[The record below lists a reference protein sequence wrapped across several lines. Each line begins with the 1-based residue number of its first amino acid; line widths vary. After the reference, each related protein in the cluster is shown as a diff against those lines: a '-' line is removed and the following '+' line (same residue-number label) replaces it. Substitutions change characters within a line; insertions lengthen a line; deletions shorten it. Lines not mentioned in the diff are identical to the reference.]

1 MKPITENIIEESA
14 IETLQLLGW
23 TYANGRDLSP
33 EGSFCERESFGQII
47 LTDRLQKAVAK
58 LNPHI
63 PESAREQAVQK
74 VLRIYSPDLLHNNE
88 TFHQYLV
95 EKIKI
100 PYQQD
105 GYERSHEVSIVDFE
119 NPLNNEFLVV
129 NQFTIIENNHNKRP
143 DILLFVNGIPL
154 IVAELKNPSDENAT
168 INKAYDQLETY
179 KATIPGLFTY
189 NSVCVISD
197 GIECRAGSLTAGFTR
212 FMTWKTEDG
221 RKEAS
226 RFKPQLDTLIKGM
239 LNPITLLDLIRNFIV
254 FEKTQKEDPQTGLIQ
269 VTTEK
274 KLAAYHQY
282 YAVNKAVESTIRATG
297 LYPSNIT
304 PSTPA
309 LLPKGEG
316 GNTAEEKLN
325 RSKPSPLG
333 RGQGEGAE
341 KQGESTDG
349 RGQGE
354 GAEMH
359 GEGDE
364 ENDQVQEGGINYRGG
379 RNYSTLVEFAR
390 KLRKNQT
397 PAEEIFW
404 QVVRNRQFLNLKFR
418 RQHQIESYI
427 ADFYCNELSL
437 IIELDGEI
445 HLNKEQAI
453 KDNDRDEYLTSLGFI
468 TYRFTNDE
476 IFNDIEK
483 VLIKIEV
490 LRNEILPGNNSNET
504 NEDIVSDLPFR
515 NYEYENG
522 KTGSKKGGV
531 VWHTQGSGKSLSMV
545 FYTGKLIMS
554 LNNPTVVVITDRND
568 LDDQLFET
576 FASAKQLLRQEP
588 VQAESRE
595 HLKTLLKVASG
606 GIVFTTIQKFSPEGL
621 GSEYDQLS
629 DRSNIVV
636 IADEAHRTQYGFEA
650 VMKDIIDKDSKEV
663 IGKRIAYGFAKY
675 IRDALP
681 NATYIGFTGT
691 PIEGTDINTPQVFGN
706 YIDIYDIS
714 QSVADGSTVR
724 IFYESRL
731 AKVNMDEEGKQLI
744 KEFDDTLTQPLPEGE
759 ENNIYSD
766 SRREAKVKWSKLE
779 AIIGSPKRI
788 TNLAKDIIF
797 HFEERQKA
805 IYGKGMIVAMSRRI
819 AVDLYNEI
827 VKLKPEWH
835 SDELNKGAIKV
846 IMTASSSD
854 GPVMSAKH
862 TNKSQRKALSDRMKD
877 PDDPLKLVIVRD
889 MWLTGFDVPCLHT
902 MYIDKPMRGHTLM
915 QAIARVN
922 RVFKDKPGGLVVDYL
937 GIGTDLKKAL
947 SFYSDSGGK
956 GDPAETQEKAVEMM
970 LEKMEV
976 VRQFFIEES
985 NTKEAITVEE
995 PKAYYLESP
1004 ERGFNYMR
1012 FFEVQPSEKLSII
1025 LQAEEHLMGL
1035 DDGKNRFI
1043 NEVSLLGQAFALAI
1057 PHEDAMKIKDE
1068 VAVFQA
1074 IKARLVKFTVGGNGG
1089 FGGNGESKDY
1099 SSIIKQIVDQALSS
1113 DEVVDIFDAAGI
1125 KKPEI
1130 SILSDEFLLEVK
1142 NMKHKNLAIELLR
1155 KILDNELTLRS
1166 KTNLVKS
1173 KTLLEMLESSIKRY
1187 QNNLLTTA
1195 EIIQEL
1201 INIANEI
1208 KKADKE
1214 GEELGLSTEEVAF
1227 YNALEVNESAVK
1239 VLGDDVLKEIAI
1251 EIAEKVR
1258 QNATIDWTIR
1268 ESARARL
1275 MVVVKRTL
1283 KKYGYPPDMQQKA
1296 VDTVLKQAEMIADY
1310 YVKS

>member
-1 MKPITENIIEESA
+1 MKPITENIIEQSA
-14 IETLQLLGW
+14 IESLISVGY
-23 TYANGRDLSP
+23 TYINGKNISP
-33 EGSFCERESFGQII
+33 EGLSCERDSFSQVI
-47 LTDRLQKAVAK
+47 LIRRLEEAVEK

-63 PESAREQAVQK
+63 PLPARQQAVQK
-74 VLRIYSPDLLHNNE
+74 VLRIFSPDLIHNNE

-100 PYQQD
+100 PYQQN

-325 RSKPSPLG
+325 RSKPFPLG

-476 IFNDIEK
+476 ILNDIEK

-504 NEDIVSDLPFR
+504 NEDIVSDLLFR

-545 FYTGKLIMS
+545 FYTGKLVLS

-568 LDDQLFET
+568 LDDQLFDT

-706 YIDIYDIS
+706 YVDIYDIS
-714 QSVADGSTVR
+714 QAVADGSTVR

-744 KEFDDTLTQPLPEGE
+744 KEFDKELE
-759 ENNIYSD
+759 ENNELD
-766 SRREAKVKWSKLE
+766 EKQKAKVKWSKLE

-788 TNLAKDIIF
+788 TNLAQDIIF

-835 SDELNKGAIKV
+835 NDDLNKGAIKV

-976 VRQFFIEES
+976 VRQFFMEES
-985 NTKEAITVEE
+985 NTKDAITVEE

-1043 NEVSLLGQAFALAI
+1043 NEVFLLSQAFALAI

-1074 IKARLVKFTVGGNGG
+1074 IKARLVKFTEGGNGG
-1089 FGGNGESKDY
+1089 FGSNGESKDY

-1201 INIANEI
+1201 IDIANEI

-1214 GEELGLSTEEVAF
+1214 GEELGLTTEEVAF

-1275 MVVVKRTL
+1275 MIVVKRTL
-1283 KKYGYPPDMQQKA
+1283 RKYGYPPDMQQKA
-1296 VDTVLKQAEMIADY
+1296 LDTVLKQAEMIADY
-1310 YVKS
+1310 YVGSN